1 MGIKKLLT
9 SMLEHDGKKS
19 LQAQWP
25 PNNFNSFYKIRIH
38 LFKQDTRLDQL
49 FIRLNLLL
57 TAT

>member
-1 MGIKKLLT
+1 
-9 SMLEHDGKKS
+9 MLEHDGKKS

-49 FIRLNLLL
+49 FIWLNLLL